1 MDDKKIDQTQS
12 QNDTKKQEVGDM
24 IDIYK
29 AKLFVDLG
37 LGDAKEEE
45 RDKVLN
51 KIEQLV
57 NSRLINLI
65 MIYLPEE
72 KTSEFNQLVQKD
84 NFTGDEINQFLR
96 DNIPAFDDKII
107 NELSEIRVE
116 LIKKIKE
123 KYKTDGIK

>member
-1 MDDKKIDQTQS
+1 MDDIKEDQAQS
-12 QNDTKKQEVGDM
+12 QHDTKKQEVGDM

-45 RDKVLN
+45 RDKVLD

-72 KTSEFNQLVQKD
+72 KVSEFNQLVQKD
-84 NFTGDEINQFLR
+84 SFTGDEINKFLH
-96 DNIPAFDDKII
+96 DNIPAFDDKLI

-116 LIKKIKE
+116 LIKKVKV